1 MYQLR
6 TCLRFANCS
15 TYLIRVIRP
24 YKPCVEIEACV
35 CVWGRVYSTA
45 LVWVLTITYV
55 RMCECVCLVFGL
67 NLKEARL
74 SDD

>member
-1 MYQLR
+1 MLKSKR
-6 TCLRFANCS
+6 
-15 TYLIRVIRP
+15 
-24 YKPCVEIEACV
+24 V
-35 CVWGRVYSTA
+35 CVGACLLDCVG
-45 LVWVLTITYV
+45 VGILTITYV